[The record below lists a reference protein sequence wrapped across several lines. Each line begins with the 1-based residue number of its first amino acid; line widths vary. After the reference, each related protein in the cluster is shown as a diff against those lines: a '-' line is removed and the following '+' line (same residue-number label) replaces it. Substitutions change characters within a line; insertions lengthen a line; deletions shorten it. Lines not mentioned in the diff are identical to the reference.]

1 MKQGILTE
9 VIFFVMQVQLQ
20 TQTETQTQGQAQN
33 RFTETDNRDW
43 RARTEKPPAPA
54 VQEEKSWD
62 NIREAK
68 ELYNSTGRKQEQ
80 FNKQEQLSSQFASR
94 PQVKEHQWLTLLLHL
109 TVLVSVC
116 SLNFE

>member
-1 MKQGILTE
+1 VDQGILIE
-9 VIFFVMQVQLQ
+9 VMFVMQVQLQ
-20 TQTETQTQGQAQN
+20 TQTETQTQGQSQN

-62 NIREAK
+62 NIRETK
-68 ELYNSTGRKQEQ
+68 EMYNSGRKQEQ
-80 FNKQEQLSSQFASR
+80 YNKQDQLSSQFASKA
-94 PQVKEHQWLTLLLHL
+94 QVKERQPLTLLLHL
-109 TVLVSVC
+109 SFFVSVC